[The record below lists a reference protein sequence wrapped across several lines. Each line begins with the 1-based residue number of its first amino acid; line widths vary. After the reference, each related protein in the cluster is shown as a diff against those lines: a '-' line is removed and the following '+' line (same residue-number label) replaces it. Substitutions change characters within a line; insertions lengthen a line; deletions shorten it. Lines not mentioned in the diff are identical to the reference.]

1 MADASSDDDG
11 RTTPR
16 TAATP
21 CDLEGESLSC
31 KKTAKRTLPADA
43 AGAEGEE
50 HRNGFDDDSMEE
62 DENGGK
68 AGQDTSAAV
77 EVPKESIEALK
88 RIFFSIDDVV
98 SECDSAESVTSLPA
112 DDQHW
117 DRVTDGFRLVHLLVD
132 PPCRLAEFFEKTSK
146 QIYSRSAAAMLG
158 CRSEHCGEAFKMF
171 RDGAWKPNLLIKDE
185 FLDDLN
191 ATPSVANQRVTLE
204 MLRSRLIEFKS
215 LVSDVDMENR
225 GSLNDQ
231 LWERCMIH
239 RKPPRPDVYYFLR
252 LVDAEKIPNSV
263 IDVICAPWF
272 ETEEKEMEDD
282 EASTSIY
289 VPPLRTKRKKQKTG
303 KQDSS
308 ARLADEKLEY
318 LLQRAENVV
327 VGVLDCMK
335 NLQERSATN
344 EHLH

>member
-1 MADASSDDDG
+1 MADASSDNGG
-11 RTTPR
+11 RTTPS

-31 KKTAKRTLPADA
+31 RKTAKRPLPDDA

-50 HRNGFDDDSMEE
+50 HRNGFDD

-77 EVPKESIEALK
+77 EVPEKSMEELK
-88 RIFFSIDDVV
+88 RMFFTVDDVI
-98 SECDSAESVTSLPA
+98 SEYDSAESVTSLPA
-112 DDQHW
+112 DDDNW

-132 PPCRLAEFFEKTSK
+132 PPCRLAEFFENTSK

-158 CRSEHCGEAFKMF
+158 CRSEHCEEAFSMF
-171 RDGAWKPNLLIKDE
+171 RDVAWKPSLLIKDD

-204 MLRSRLIEFKS
+204 MLRSRLVEFKA

-225 GSLNDQ
+225 GSLKDQ

-263 IDVICAPWF
+263 IDVMCAPWC
-272 ETEEKEMEDD
+272 ETEQKEVEDD
-282 EASTSIY
+282 EAATSIY
-289 VPPLRTKRKKQKTG
+289 VPPLRTKCKKQKTG

-308 ARLADEKLEY
+308 AQLADEKLEY

-327 VGVLDCMK
+327 LGFLDFMK
-335 NLQERSATN
+335 NL
-344 EHLH
+344 